1 MKVKRTGIVIKVAMI
16 AVTRPNLKISDFCYS
31 GGVKSST
38 KREGR
43 KRPAETP
50 KIKEFALIA
59 VALSLSFSGNQFAET
74 FAQAFNRKGCPIAII
89 VYPITTTQKLTLT
102 KALSHNPMAV
112 ITVPIHTPNL
122 RPFLSK
128 ATTAG

>member
-1 MKVKRTGIVIKVAMI
+1 MKVIRTGIVIKVAMI
-16 AVTRPNLKISDFCYS
+16 AVTSPNLKISDFCWS

-50 KIKEFALIA
+50 KMKEFALTA

-74 FAQAFNRKGCPIAII
+74 FAQAFKRNGYPIAII
-89 VYPITTTQKLTLT
+89 VCPITTYQKLTFT
-102 KALSHNPMAV
+102 KALSHIPKAV

-122 RPFLSK
+122 RPFLSN